1 MLKITPFKIV
11 IVYIALSVLWITG
24 SDLLV
29 ERIAAD
35 TRAFTVLSIAKGW
48 FFIAVTAAL
57 LYGLI
62 RRYAAERDDTEMLLR
77 ESEQKCRFVVD
88 HANDGILI
96 AQDGMLR
103 FVNPRMAD
111 ITGYSEEEL
120 LASPFTRFL
129 HPDDRKLVYERHV
142 QRVQGLLDPTF
153 AYIFRILRKDGRI
166 VWIETRGAVSTWN
179 GKPATINFLS
189 DITERRRVEEELLR
203 TEKLRSI
210 GVLAGGI
217 AHDFNN
223 ILTGILANISL
234 ARRAC
239 PPGGPLAERLAEAE
253 TASLRARQLT
263 QQLLTFSRGG
273 APVRK
278 PLAPAAVVRESA
290 TLALRGRGS
299 GLVVREAEQL
309 WNIEADE
316 GQLHQL
322 INNLVLNASQAMA
335 GAGTVMITADNI
347 RVAGRTDLSLA
358 EGKYVAIA
366 VADQGA
372 GIAPDHLSR
381 VFDPYF
387 TTKEEGSGLGLAVCY
402 SIAKN
407 HGGTIAVRSEPG
419 RGATFTVY
427 LPASEVPLP
436 PGGEVRAGIVRGRG
450 RVLVMDDEELVRN
463 AAGAI
468 LTELGFEVALARDGR
483 EAIDEYRRA
492 HREGAPYDVV
502 IMDLTV
508 PGGMGGRDAM
518 AELIAYDPQATAI
531 VSSGYHQDPV
541 MANFRDHGFRDVIAK
556 PYNAE
561 ELSRTLARVLGRS

>member
-1 MLKITPFKIV
+1 MPKLTPLKIV
-11 IVYIALSVLWITG
+11 IIYIALSALWIAG

-48 FFIAVTAAL
+48 LFIAVTAAL
-57 LYGLI
+57 LSGLV
-62 RRYAAERDDTEMLLR
+62 RRYAAERDEAEKELR
-77 ESEQKCRFVVD
+77 ESERKCRFVVD

-96 AQDGMLR
+96 AQEGMLR
-103 FVNPRMAD
+103 FVNPRMTA
-111 ITGYSEEEL
+111 ITGYDEEEL
-120 LASPFTRFL
+120 LGSPFTRFL
-129 HPDDRKLVYERHV
+129 HPDDRTIVYERHV
-142 QRVQGLLDPTF
+142 QRMQGMLDPTF
-153 AYIFRILRKDGRI
+153 VYTFRILRRDGRI

-189 DITERRRVEEELLR
+189 DITDRMRAEEELLR
-203 TEKLRSI
+203 AEKFRSI

-239 PPGGPLAERLAEAE
+239 SPGDPLAERLAEAE
-253 TASLRARQLT
+253 AASLRARQLT

-278 PLAPAAVVRESA
+278 LLAPAAVVRDGA

-299 GLVVREAEQL
+299 SLVFRDTEQL

-322 INNLVLNASQAMA
+322 ISNLVLNASQAMA
-335 GAGTVMITADNI
+335 GGGTVTITAEN
-347 RVAGRTDLSLA
+347 VSVTGRTDLSLA
-358 EGKYVAIA
+358 EGAYVAIS

-372 GIAPDHLSR
+372 GIAPDHLALI
-381 VFDPYF
+381 FDPYF

-402 SIAKN
+402 SIVKN
-407 HGGTIAVRSEPG
+407 HGGTITVRSEPG
-419 RGATFTVY
+419 RGAVFTVY
-427 LPASEVPLP
+427 LPASEAALP
-436 PGGEVRAGIVRGRG
+436 PAGHVRSGIVRGRG

-468 LTELGFEVALARDGR
+468 LTELGFEAAFARDGR
-483 EAIDEYRRA
+483 EAVDEYRRA
-492 HREGAPYDVV
+492 YQEGAPYDVL

-508 PGGMGGRDAM
+508 PGGMGGRDALN
-518 AELIAYDPQATAI
+518 ELLAFDPQTKAI
-531 VSSGYHQDPV
+531 VSSGYHEDPI
-541 MANFRDHGFRDVIAK
+541 MANYRDHGFRDVIAK
-556 PYNAE
+556 PYTAT